1 MKRLRRVV
9 SLMLAFAFIL
19 ITVGRTAIVAN
30 ADDNYGTV
38 VYDENGTKY
47 VIKTFVYD
55 DCRKVVT
62 TNCDSKD
69 KIEFV
74 VDNDYEELIITN
86 YDYQG
91 KNIFGIDKYT
101 TEENSVQICCDEDDN
116 DNITSQYSWGK
127 KRYEKWSK
135 KDRFWY
141 QLGAS
146 DYGNDYMQIGCKAK
160 YRIKYWDLSSKKQ
173 DKCDKYVS
181 AIKSC
186 NRNLAMAEAEAGGAG
201 VLEAIVIAIGITAA
215 TCPPATIVPIVIG
228 IVGGCSLA
236 VKDCYD
242 AYCDYRDI
250 EDLYAVIKKYGYE
263 I

>member
-9 SLMLAFAFIL
+9 SLVLALTFVL
-19 ITVGRTAIVAN
+19 IAVGRTAIVAN

-47 VIKTFVYD
+47 VIKTYDYD
-55 DCRKVVT
+55 DYRKVVT
-62 TNCDSKD
+62 TNCESKD
-69 KIEFV
+69 KIEIV
-74 VDNDYEELIITN
+74 VDNEYEELIITN

-91 KNIFGIDKYT
+91 KNILGFDKYI
-101 TEENSVQICCDEDDN
+101 TEENSIQISIDADDN
-116 DNITSQYSWGK
+116 DNVTSQYSWGK
-127 KRYEKWSK
+127 KRYEKWSV

-186 NRNLAMAEAEAGGAG
+186 NRNITQGAIEAGSSDTVLLICTLIG
-201 VLEAIVIAIGITAA
+201 VTAA
-215 TCPPATIVPIVIG
+215 TCPPATIVTIVAAT
-228 IVGGCSLA
+228 VGGYSMA
-236 VKDCYD
+236 VKDFYD